1 MFEEKSEKTTE
12 RARSR
17 AILWVGAAAALLLTA
32 LVVLLARSRPQN
44 QPVIENLQRAGAG
57 DFDSYQEKVEIEII
71 DKIVHPNMI
80 GMAQYEIKARVHNR
94 GDRQLTGVE
103 LIGKMFDLNDK
114 IIAES
119 VSLPIPRARTE
130 PLKPGES
137 MPVSV
142 KIDGPANVTE
152 AEIKDLAILLRGLKF
167 D

>member
-17 AILWVGAAAALLLTA
+17 AILWAGAALALALTA

-44 QPVIENLQRAGAG
+44 QPVIENLQRAGAAE
-57 DFDSYQEKVEIEII
+57 FDRYREKVEIELIA
-71 DKIVHPNMI
+71 KIVHPNMI
-80 GMAQYEIKARVHNR
+80 GMAQYEIKARLHNR
-94 GDRQLTGVE
+94 GDRTLTGVE
-103 LIGKMFDLNDK
+103 LVGKMFDMQDK
-114 IIAES
+114 MITES

-142 KIDGPANVTE
+142 KIDGPPKITE
-152 AEIKDLAILLRGLKF
+152 AEIKDLAIELRGLRF
-167 D
+167 E